1 MSNIQPDAIK
11 PILREGKYQ
20 QRSKSK
26 QANRTE
32 ANKQKTSSSFYPS
45 QRKTESKHHAQRS
58 MPILQTNPKRSKP
71 ADKEDEKNN

>member
-45 QRKTESKHHAQRS
+45 QRKTESKHQA
-58 MPILQTNPKRSKP
+58 
-71 ADKEDEKNN
+71 